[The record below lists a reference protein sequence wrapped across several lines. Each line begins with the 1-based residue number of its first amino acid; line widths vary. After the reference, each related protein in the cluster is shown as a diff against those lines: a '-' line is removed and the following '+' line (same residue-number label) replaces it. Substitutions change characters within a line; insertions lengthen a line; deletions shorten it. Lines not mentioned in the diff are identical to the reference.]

1 MQTVSLLLL
10 VTSSLL
16 AQGNAVIFG
25 TVTDQSGA
33 VLSQAEVTA
42 TNEATGTAETVKSN
56 TAGNYIFP
64 DLGPGTYK
72 LTSQVP
78 GFETTEHRGVVVE
91 VERRVRLDIS
101 MQVGEV

>member
-1 MQTVSLLLL
+1 MRTVSLLLL

-64 DLGPGTYK
+64 HCLS
-72 LTSQVP
+72 LSI
-78 GFETTEHRGVVVE
+78 
-91 VERRVRLDIS
+91 ERSLL
-101 MQVGEV
+101 